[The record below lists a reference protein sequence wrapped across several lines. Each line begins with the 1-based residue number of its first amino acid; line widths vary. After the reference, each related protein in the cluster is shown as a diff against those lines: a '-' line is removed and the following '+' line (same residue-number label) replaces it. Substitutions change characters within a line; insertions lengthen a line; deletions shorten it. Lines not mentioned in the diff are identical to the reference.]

1 MPSPNWWPAAL
12 SEDWREGG
20 FALYVHWPFCE
31 AKCPYCDFNSHVVAN
46 VDQDRWARALAAEI
60 ARSAALTPGRVLKS
74 IFFGGGTPSLMKPQ
88 TVETVLRAARDGW
101 AWANDIEI
109 TLEAN
114 PRSVEAARF
123 QGFASAGV
131 NRVSLGVQA
140 LNDADLKRL
149 GRLHSAAEA
158 QVAFDTA
165 RDTFDRVSFDLIYA
179 RQNQTLADWE
189 AELRSALALAVDHMS
204 LYQLTI
210 EPGTAFGAR
219 HAAGG
224 LRGLPD
230 EDLAADM
237 YELTQALCEA
247 AGYPAY
253 EVSNHARP
261 GAESRHNLVYWHYGD
276 YVGVGP
282 GAHGRITIDG
292 RKHATEDWT
301 APGKWLEAAEA
312 GSGHRSVTEL
322 NGPTQA
328 GEYLLMGLR
337 VREGV
342 DMDRLERMAPGGI
355 AQEKLSELQDI
366 GVLWKEDT
374 RFGVTA
380 RGRMVLNA
388 VVTEL
393 LPDQD

>member
-1 MPSPNWWPAAL
+1 M

-74 IFFGGGTPSLMKPQ
+74 IFFGGGTPSLMRPQ
-88 TVETVLRAARDGW
+88 TVETVLRAARDSW

-282 GAHGRITIDG
+282 GAHGRVTIDG

-301 APGKWLEAAEA
+301 TPGKWLEAAEA

-322 NGPTQA
+322 DGPTQA

-355 AQEKLSELQDI
+355 VQDKISELQDI
-366 GVLWKEDT
+366 GVLWKEYT

>member
-1 MPSPNWWPAAL
+1 M

-74 IFFGGGTPSLMKPQ
+74 IFFGGGTPSLMKPE

-101 AWANDIEI
+101 TWANDIEI

-140 LNDADLKRL
+140 LNDADLRRL

-189 AELRSALALAVDHMS
+189 TELRSALALAVDHMS

-282 GAHGRITIDG
+282 GAHGRVTIDG

-312 GSGHRSVTEL
+312 GSGHRSVAEL
-322 NGPTQA
+322 DGPTQA
-328 GEYLLMGLR
+328 GEYMLMGLR
-337 VREGV
+337 VCEGV
-342 DMDRLERMAPGGI
+342 DIDRLERMAPGGI
-355 AQEKLSELQDI
+355 AQEKLAALQDI
-366 GVLWKEDT
+366 GVLWKEST